1 MNVVTLGIRNAFRNM
16 VRTFSIVVI
25 LGLIIGLSLIMLI
38 ANQAV
43 SKKIESV
50 KQSIGNTITIRPAGY
65 SGFSR
70 ANNGLTV
77 AQLDKISQL
86 PHVTKLAESLNG
98 HLVTKGS
105 QSPMPPGLVNKMSGS
120 FGETSLASPIKLN
133 KDGNGASG
141 GGLVISD
148 GNGEAPKDFSPPV
161 EMLGTTD
168 PMGTMP
174 QDSSNITISNGNAI
188 DGTKDKDEAL
198 ISESMASKNSLAVGS
213 TFTAYDKTLTVAGIF
228 KSSTQASDNIVIL
241 SLAALERLSGNAG
254 AVTLAVATVD
264 SVSNIDSV
272 TAAVKSS
279 LGSSA
284 DATSSKDTV
293 QNAIKP
299 LQDIQNVSSAS
310 LVGSV
315 AAGGVIILLT
325 MIMIV
330 RERKREIGVI
340 KAIGSSN
347 LRIMFQFMAEALTL
361 TILGL
366 AIGLVVGVVG
376 GSPVTKTL
384 VDSSANSSMRSNLPS
399 SPGGGAHLRK
409 SFVMEGPI
417 KAIQDVRA
425 EIGWDII
432 LYGLGAAILI
442 ALFGSALASFFIAKV
457 KPAEV
462 LRSE

>member
-50 KQSIGNTITIRPAGY
+50 KQSIGNTITIRPAGF

-70 ANNGLTV
+70 ANNGLTT
-77 AQLDKISQL
+77 AQLDKVGQL

-105 QSPMPPGLVNKMSGS
+105 SSPMPPGAVNKMGGS
-120 FGETSLASPIKLN
+120 FGETSLTSPIKLN

-141 GGLVISD
+141 GGFVISD
-148 GNGEAPKDFSPPV
+148 GNGEAPKDFSLPI

-168 PMGTMP
+168 PTGTMP
-174 QDSSNITISNGNAI
+174 PDNSAITVTSGSPI
-188 DGTKDKDEAL
+188 DGTKDKDDAL
-198 ISESMASKNSLAVGS
+198 ISEGMASKNNLVVGS

-228 KSSTQASDNIVIL
+228 KSSTQAGDNIVIL
-241 SLAALERLSGNAG
+241 SLAALERLSGNTG
-254 AVTLAVATVD
+254 AVTLATATVD
-264 SVSNIDSV
+264 SVSNIDDA
-272 TAAVKSS
+272 TNAVKSS

-284 DATSSKDTV
+284 DITSSKETV

-299 LQDIQNVSSAS
+299 LQDIQSVSLAS

-315 AAGGVIILLT
+315 TAGGVIILLA

-361 TILGL
+361 TILSL
-366 AIGLVVGVVG
+366 AIGLLVGVVG

-384 VDSSANSSMRSNLPS
+384 VDSSSNSTVRNNLP
-399 SPGGGAHLRK
+399 PAPGGAHFRK
-409 SFVMEGPI
+409 SFMVDGPV